1 VRHEAPYFNVGT
13 FTEQCPHE
21 CGALLL
27 PGELEKL
34 HIKKDDGK
42 WTPGRVSKCC
52 SDGKLNTEEMRERR
66 DRLQNPP
73 GIFKVRT
80 MAAPSPTSS
89 TVL

>member
-1 VRHEAPYFNVGT
+1 VRHEAPYYNVGT
-13 FTEQCPHE
+13 FTEQCPND

-27 PGELEKL
+27 PGELAKL

-73 GIFKVRT
+73 SIFKVRS
-80 MAAPSPTSS
+80 MAAPSLTSS